1 MESNA
6 EPALIGAIEALVEF
20 FVEFCGDESG
30 ITRQGQFQ
38 SPRQQLEVACYLS
51 PKLASA
57 LSSLIAAWEH
67 YDQNREEEEDD
78 Y

>member
-1 MESNA
+1 MEPNTES
-6 EPALIGAIEALVEF
+6 ALIGAIEALVEF
-20 FVEFCGDESG
+20 YGDESG

-51 PKLASA
+51 PKLAST
-57 LSSLIAAWEH
+57 LSSLIAAWDH
-67 YDQNREEEEDD
+67 YDQNREREDEDEDD